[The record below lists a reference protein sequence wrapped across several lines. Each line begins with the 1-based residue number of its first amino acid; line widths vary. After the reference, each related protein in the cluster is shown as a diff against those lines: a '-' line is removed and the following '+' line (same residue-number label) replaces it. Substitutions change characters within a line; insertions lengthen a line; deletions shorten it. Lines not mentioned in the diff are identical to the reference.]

1 MLIRGEDLRCKDVI
15 NLKDGV
21 KIGTVDDLELD
32 SCTAQ
37 IQAIVIGGRKR
48 FFGLLGQEED
58 IVISWK
64 DINVIGEDAILVCLE
79 QCGCCHPKRNKGQ
92 FFRNLFG

>member
-21 KIGTVDDLELD
+21 KIGTVDDFELD

-37 IQAIVIGGRKR
+37 IQAIVIGGRKK

-58 IVISWK
+58 IVI
-64 DINVIGEDAILVCLE
+64 
-79 QCGCCHPKRNKGQ
+79 CCNRGRRDTSLSRTMQLLPSKTKPGTI
-92 FFRNLFG
+92 FP